1 MPQRGWKRPPGRERG
16 WPAQENLDLARTLRP
31 LRRIGTNRAYTGT
44 SHTGY
49 PVLPDRVF
57 RTGLGRFDAAPGQM
71 AWFGMVDALAQKSP
85 SRIDPLLLD
94 NQLCYALYAAAHRMT
109 KSYRPMLERLG
120 LTYPQYLVLL
130 VLWETD
136 GITVSEIG
144 RRLRLDSGTLTPVL
158 KRLEAAGF
166 LVRSRRR
173 TDEREVEIALT
184 PHGQGL
190 RSEATALR
198 ESVMCQL
205 NMSEP
210 EIQAMRADL
219 NALIEN
225 LSTAS

>member
-1 MPQRGWKRPPGRERG
+1 MNAPNET
-16 WPAQENLDLARTLRP
+16 AEVLR
-31 LRRIGTNRAYTGT
+31 
-44 SHTGY
+44 
-49 PVLPDRVF
+49 
-57 RTGLGRFDAAPGQM
+57 
-71 AWFGMVDALAQKSP
+71 
-85 SRIDPLLLD
+85 DPLLLD

-109 KSYRPMLERLG
+109 KSYRPMLERMG

-158 KRLEAAGF
+158 KRLEGSGF
-166 LVRSRRR
+166 LNRSRRQS
-173 TDEREVEIALT
+173 DEREVEIALT
-184 PHGQGL
+184 EQG
-190 RSEATALR
+190 RALR
-198 ESVMCQL
+198 DEAVAVRQSVMCQL

-225 LSTAS
+225 LCAAG

>member
-1 MPQRGWKRPPGRERG
+1 MNAPNES
-16 WPAQENLDLARTLRP
+16 AEVLR
-31 LRRIGTNRAYTGT
+31 
-44 SHTGY
+44 
-49 PVLPDRVF
+49 
-57 RTGLGRFDAAPGQM
+57 
-71 AWFGMVDALAQKSP
+71 
-85 SRIDPLLLD
+85 DPLLLD

-109 KSYRPMLERLG
+109 KSYRPMLERMG

-158 KRLEAAGF
+158 KRLETSG
-166 LVRSRRR
+166 LLNRSRRQS
-173 TDEREVEIALT
+173 DEREVEIALT
-184 PHGQGL
+184 DQGRAL
-190 RSEATALR
+190 RSEAVAVR
-198 ESVMCQL
+198 QSVMCQL

>member
-1 MPQRGWKRPPGRERG
+1 M
-16 WPAQENLDLARTLRP
+16 
-31 LRRIGTNRAYTGT
+31 TGT
-44 SHTGY
+44 
-49 PVLPDRVF
+49 F
-57 RTGLGRFDAAPGQM
+57 RNWDFQKLGLSVAGTFGSMACMMNVPRETTAP
-71 AWFGMVDALAQKSP
+71 LT
-85 SRIDPLLLD
+85 DPLLLD

-109 KSYRPMLERLG
+109 KSYRPMLERMG

-166 LVRSRRR
+166 LVRNRRR
-173 TDEREVEIALT
+173 SDEREVEIALT
-184 PHGQGL
+184 PRGQAL
-190 RSEATALR
+190 RTEAAAVR

-210 EIQAMRADL
+210 EVQAMRADL
-219 NALIEN
+219 NALIAN
-225 LSTAS
+225 LSVGG

>member
-1 MPQRGWKRPPGRERG
+1 MNAPNES
-16 WPAQENLDLARTLRP
+16 AE
-31 LRRIGTNRAYTGT
+31 
-44 SHTGY
+44 
-49 PVLPDRVF
+49 VL
-57 RTGLGRFDAAPGQM
+57 
-71 AWFGMVDALAQKSP
+71 K
-85 SRIDPLLLD
+85 DPLLLD

-109 KSYRPMLERLG
+109 KSYRPMLERMG

-158 KRLEAAGF
+158 KRLESSG
-166 LVRSRRR
+166 LLNRSRRQS
-173 TDEREVEIALT
+173 DEREVEIALT
-184 PHGQGL
+184 DQGREL
-190 RSEATALR
+190 RSEAVAVR
-198 ESVMCQL
+198 QSVMCQL